1 MKNANFFKNHVLLFF
16 TVVFLSVSIVANKSN
31 EKPFLFISK
40 QDSSLNFNNTL
51 LTYFNLGLKR
61 IISSSLWIST
71 ILESDIDH
79 YKRRDL
85 NSWMY
90 LRFNTISNLEPEFY
104 ENYSFGA
111 PYLSIIKDDLE
122 GASLLYKKGIH
133 QFPEDYDLLKNA
145 AYHFYFEVREMNL
158 AYELLKKIN
167 KTPNKSPTMTGALAR
182 LQAQNGNLNEAFLI
196 LLDMQKKFPP
206 DSAIGKKLSEYL
218 YSIKAEL
225 DLNCLNSDVK
235 NCSTLDYERN
245 PYIKTANGFVAPRK
259 WLPYRPKWRQ

>member
-1 MKNANFFKNHVLLFF
+1 MENANFFKNHLLILFA
-16 TVVFLSVSIVANKSN
+16 VAFLSVSIVANKTN

-122 GASLLYKKGIH
+122 GASLLYKKGIK
-133 QFPEDYDLLKNA
+133 QFPNDYDLLKNA
-145 AYHFYFEVREMNL
+145 AFHFYFEVKEMDL

-167 KTPNKSPTMTGALAR
+167 SSPGKSPTMTGALAR
-182 LQAQNGNLNEAFLI
+182 LQAQKGNLQEAFVI
-196 LLDMQKKFPP
+196 LLDIQKKFSPESP
-206 DSAIGKKLSEYL
+206 IGMKIGEYL
-218 YSIKAEL
+218 YSIRAEI
-225 DLNCLNSDVK
+225 DLNCLNSSQNSCNK
-235 NCSTLDYERN
+235 LDYEN
-245 PYIKTANGFVAPRK
+245 TPYIKSAYGYIAPKK
-259 WLPYRPKWRQ
+259 WIPYRPKWRE